1 MTPRVGRNERPGV
14 IGHPVA
20 RAMVPREAADVLALG
35 IYRRRADEGQSDI
48 DQQSA
53 RDRESRRS

>member
-1 MTPRVGRNERPGV
+1 MTRRGGRKDRPGV

-35 IYRRRADEGQSDI
+35 IDRRRVQEGRPGIDEQSTDT
-48 DQQSA
+48 DEPP
-53 RDRESRRS
+53 RP